1 MNRMVATVILKEFE
15 VLITEVENGAEAIK
29 HIKNESYDLV
39 LMDIQMPVLNGYE
52 ATKIIREELKLNIPI
67 IALTA
72 NAIKGESKKCIDAGM
87 DDYLSK
93 PFEQDQF
100 LQLVSYWLDKSET
113 PIVAIAENTKQ
124 RPLYNLSKLEKI
136 AKGNQP
142 FIDKMI
148 QLFID
153 QTPKSVTELKAA
165 YKIGDYSKVKAI
177 AHRIKP
183 SIDTLSIDVLKHE
196 IRAIEKNAELLK
208 ASEQTEKLISKLDTV
223 INEVTHSLKQL
234 LN

>member
-1 MNRMVATVILKEFE
+1 
-15 VLITEVENGAEAIK
+15 
-29 HIKNESYDLV
+29 
-39 LMDIQMPVLNGYE
+39 
-52 ATKIIREELKLNIPI
+52 
-67 IALTA
+67 
-72 NAIKGESKKCIDAGM
+72 
-87 DDYLSK
+87 
-93 PFEQDQF
+93 
-100 LQLVSYWLDKSET
+100 
-113 PIVAIAENTKQ
+113 
-124 RPLYNLSKLEKI
+124 LSKLEKI

-183 SIDTLSIDVLKHE
+183 SIDTLSIDVLKNE